1 MNIKQKLALG
11 TSVITLF
18 SLGVILT
25 LISYVI
31 YKNAKENALENISV
45 LADKISLDVEDYLS
59 APLNE
64 AFLLKQI
71 LQEPNLLD
79 RDRIF
84 RILNVMTA
92 SNESILGT
100 YVVFEPNAFDG
111 KDSNYRNTNYHDN
124 SGRLIPYSV
133 KSNGKI
139 IIEPVVGFDLP
150 ESDFYQLP
158 KKNKKVELIPPFDY
172 KVDGKD
178 VTMISLVYPVIRNQN
193 FLGIAGADLS
203 LETIRAYLHN
213 LKILEGAVKITLV
226 ASNGYVLF
234 NGLHPDVKDVQ
245 WKDKEDIYVNL
256 AMSSKQRQSYSD
268 SEYFHVSLPIQLVEN
283 TAPWTLRI
291 SYPQEK
297 ITNEIQFIFWI
308 ALGLGVTGILF
319 STLANVIIFRKLV
332 DSRLQTL
339 IAFTKDAASGNL
351 SKEINDTQKD
361 EIGNLVEAV
370 VAMIESIRHILSV
383 AQTSGSDL
391 TETSKFMERTIIEL
405 SDLAQSQAASSE
417 EASAT
422 VEELNASSETI
433 NSNVVQAVDNS
444 KSIHVSLQAIQ
455 TLVQNITTEV
465 ESFGQIAVLA
475 NQKAEEGRNMAG
487 LTSKAIEEIQE
498 KSLAI
503 TEFSEVI
510 SNISEKTSLLALNA
524 AIEAARAGESGR
536 GFAVVAE
543 EISKLA
549 AQAAESVSQIN
560 TLSEEALHS
569 IQNGGTQVTKLIDLL
584 REIIKEVSVIFEKAR
599 EIVPLIQDQKT
610 KTDQIY
616 VEIEEITSLVESIQQ
631 STEEQK
637 RATFELSNM
646 TINISNGSQ
655 ILSEQSETMS
665 ANSLRMTGISSK
677 ISEVLLKFNL

>member
-11 TSVITLF
+11 SSVITLL

-31 YKNAKENALENISV
+31 YKNAKEDALEKISI
-45 LADKISLDVEDYLS
+45 LADKISLDVGTYLS

-79 RDRIF
+79 RERVFKTLTIMS
-84 RILNVMTA
+84 N

-111 KDSNYRNTNYHDN
+111 KDANFRNTKYHDQT
-124 SGRLIPYSV
+124 GRFIPYAV

-139 IIEPVVGFDLP
+139 IIEPVVGYELP

-172 KVDGKD
+172 KVDGTD
-178 VTMISLVYPVIRNQN
+178 VTMISLVYPVIQNQK
-193 FLGIAGADLS
+193 FIGIAGADLS
-203 LETIRAYLHN
+203 LSTIRAYLQN
-213 LKILEGAVKITLV
+213 LKILEGSVKITLV

-234 NGLHPDVKDVQ
+234 NGLNPESKNIQ
-245 WKDKEDIYVNL
+245 WDDKEDTYVNL
-256 AMSSKQRQSYSD
+256 AMSSKQKQNYVDSD
-268 SEYFHVSLPIQLVEN
+268 YFHVSLPISLVEN

-308 ALGLGVTGILF
+308 ALGLGFTGILF
-319 STLANVIIFRKLV
+319 STLANIIIFRKLV
-332 DSRLQTL
+332 DSRLQNL
-339 IAFTKDAASGNL
+339 ISYTKEAASGNL
-351 SKEINDTQKD
+351 LKEINDTKKD
-361 EIGNLVEAV
+361 EIGNLVEAII
-370 VAMIESIRHILSV
+370 AMVTNIRHILSV
-383 AQTSGSDL
+383 AQSSGNELKDSSL
-391 TETSKFMERTIIEL
+391 LMENTILEL

-433 NSNVVQAVDNS
+433 NANVEQAVSNS
-444 KSIHVSLQAIQ
+444 KSIHSSLLEIQ
-455 TLVQNITTEV
+455 KLVQNITSEV
-465 ESFGQIAVLA
+465 ENFGQIAKGA
-475 NQKAEEGRNMAG
+475 NLKAEEGRTMAS
-487 LTSKAIEEIQE
+487 LTSKAIEEIQD
-498 KSLAI
+498 KSVSI
-503 TEFSEVI
+503 TEFSDVI

-549 AQAAESVSQIN
+549 SQAASSVSQIN
-560 TLSEEALHS
+560 SLSEEALES
-569 IQNGGTQVTKLIDLL
+569 IQNGENQVSKLIALL
-584 REIIKEVSVIFEKAR
+584 QDIIKEVSVIFEKASD
-599 EIVPLIQDQKT
+599 IVPLIQDQKT
-610 KTDQIY
+610 RTDQIY

-637 RATFELSNM
+637 RATSELSNM

-655 ILSEQSETMS
+655 ILSDQSETMS
-665 ANSLRMTGISSK
+665 GNSLRMTGISAK
-677 ISEVLLKFNL
+677 ISEILQKFNL

>member
-1 MNIKQKLALG
+1 MNIKQKLALR
-11 TSVITLF
+11 SSLITLF

-31 YKNAKENALENISV
+31 YKNAKEDALEKISI
-45 LADKISLDVEDYLS
+45 LADKISLNVGTYLS

-64 AFLLKQI
+64 AYLLKQI

-79 RDRIF
+79 RERVFKTLVI
-84 RILNVMTA
+84 MSK

-100 YVVFEPNAFDG
+100 YVVFEPNSFDG
-111 KDSNYRNTNYHDN
+111 KDSNYRNARYHD
-124 SGRLIPYSV
+124 STGRLIPYAV

-139 IIEPVVGFDLP
+139 IIEPVIGYELP

-172 KVDGKD
+172 KVDGVD
-178 VTMISLVYPVIRNQN
+178 VTMISLVYPVIQNQN
-193 FLGIAGADLS
+193 FIGIAGADLS
-203 LETIRAYLHN
+203 LTTIRSYLQN
-213 LKILEGAVKITLV
+213 LKILDGSVKITLV

-234 NGLHPDVKDVQ
+234 NGLSPESKSIQ
-245 WKDKEDIYVNL
+245 WEDKEDPYVSL
-256 AMSSKQRQSYSD
+256 AMSSNEKQNYSD
-268 SEYFHVSLPIQLVEN
+268 SEYFHVSLPIRLVEN

-308 ALGLGVTGILF
+308 ALTLGVLGILF
-319 STLANVIIFRKLV
+319 SSLANIIIFRRLV
-332 DSRLQTL
+332 DRRLQNL
-339 IAFTKDAASGNL
+339 ISFTKDAANGNL
-351 SKEINDTQKD
+351 SKEFNDTQKD
-361 EIGNLVEAV
+361 EIGNLVEAII
-370 VAMIESIRHILSV
+370 AMITNIRHILGV
-383 AQTSGSDL
+383 AQSSGNELKES
-391 TETSKFMERTIIEL
+391 SRFMENTIIEL

-433 NSNVVQAVDNS
+433 NANVEQAVSNS
-444 KSIHVSLQAIQ
+444 KSIHSSLLAIQ
-455 TLVQNITTEV
+455 TLVQNITSEV
-465 ESFGQIAVLA
+465 ENFGQIAKGA
-475 NQKAEEGRNMAG
+475 NLKAEEGRTMAS

-498 KSLAI
+498 KSVSI
-503 TEFSEVI
+503 TEFSDVI

-549 AQAAESVSQIN
+549 AQAATSVSQIN
-560 TLSEEALHS
+560 SLSEEALES
-569 IQNGGTQVTKLIDLL
+569 IQNGGAQVSKLIALL
-584 REIIKEVSVIFEKAR
+584 QEIIKEVSVIFEKAND
-599 EIVPLIQDQKT
+599 IVPLIQDQKT
-610 KTDQIY
+610 RTDKIY

-637 RATFELSNM
+637 RATSELSNM

-665 ANSLRMTGISSK
+665 GNSLRMTGISSK
-677 ISEVLLKFNL
+677 ISEILQKFNL

>member
-1 MNIKQKLALG
+1 MNIKQKLALR
-11 TSVITLF
+11 SSLITLL

-31 YKNAKENALENISV
+31 YKNAKEDALEKISI
-45 LADKISLDVEDYLS
+45 LADKISLNVGTYLS

-64 AFLLKQI
+64 AYLLKQI

-79 RDRIF
+79 REKVFKTLTI
-84 RILNVMTA
+84 MSK
-92 SNESILGT
+92 SNDSILGT

-111 KDSNYRNTNYHDN
+111 RDGSFRNTKYHDGT
-124 SGRLIPYSV
+124 GRFIPYAV

-139 IIEPVVGFDLP
+139 IIEPVVGYDLP

-172 KVDGKD
+172 KVDGVD
-178 VTMISLVYPVIRNQN
+178 VTMISLVYPVIQNQK
-193 FLGIAGADLS
+193 FIGIAGADLS
-203 LETIRAYLHN
+203 LTTIRSYLQN
-213 LKILEGAVKITLV
+213 LKILDGSVKITLV

-234 NGLHPDVKDVQ
+234 NGLNPDSKQIQ
-245 WKDKEDIYVNL
+245 WDDNEDKFVNL
-256 AMSSKQRQSYSD
+256 AMSSNEKQSYTD
-268 SEYFHVSLPIQLVEN
+268 SQYFHVSLPIRLVEN

-297 ITNEIQFIFWI
+297 ITNEIQFIFWF
-308 ALGLGVTGILF
+308 ALGLGVMGILF
-319 STLANVIIFRKLV
+319 SSFANIIIFRRLV
-332 DSRLQTL
+332 DRRLQNL
-339 IAFTKDAASGNL
+339 ISFTKEAASGNL

-361 EIGNLVEAV
+361 EIGNLVEAII
-370 VAMIESIRHILSV
+370 AMITNIRHILAV
-383 AQTSGSDL
+383 AQSSGNELRES
-391 TETSKFMERTIIEL
+391 SQFMENTIIEL

-433 NSNVVQAVDNS
+433 NANVEQAVSNS
-444 KSIHVSLQAIQ
+444 KSIHSSLLEIQ
-455 TLVQNITTEV
+455 NLVQNITNEV
-465 ESFGQIAVLA
+465 ENFGQIAKGA
-475 NQKAEEGRNMAG
+475 NVKAEAGRTMAS

-498 KSLAI
+498 KSVSI
-503 TEFSEVI
+503 TEFSDVI

-549 AQAAESVSQIN
+549 AQAASSVSQIN
-560 TLSEEALHS
+560 TLSEEALES
-569 IQNGGTQVTKLIDLL
+569 IQNGGTQVAKLIALL
-584 REIIKEVSVIFEKAR
+584 QEIIQEVSVIFEKASD
-599 EIVPLIQDQKT
+599 IVPLIQDQKT
-610 KTDQIY
+610 RTDIIY

-637 RATFELSNM
+637 RATSELSNM

-655 ILSEQSETMS
+655 VLSEQSETMS
-665 ANSLRMTGISSK
+665 GNSLRMTGISAK
-677 ISEVLLKFNL
+677 ISEILQKFNL

>member
-1 MNIKQKLALG
+1 MNIKQKLAIG

-45 LADKISLDVEDYLS
+45 LADKISLDVADYLS
-59 APLNE
+59 GPLNE
-64 AFLLKQI
+64 AYLLKQI

-79 RDRIF
+79 RDRVF
-84 RILNVMTA
+84 KILNVMTA

-100 YVVFEPNAFDG
+100 YVVFEPNSFDG
-111 KDSNYRNTNYHDN
+111 KDSNYRNANFHDGT
-124 SGRLIPYSV
+124 GRFIPYSV

-172 KVDGKD
+172 KVDGKE
-178 VTMISLVYPVIRNQN
+178 VTMISLVYPIFRNQN
-193 FLGIAGADLS
+193 FVGIAGADLS
-203 LETIRAYLHN
+203 LETIRTYLQN
-213 LKILEGAVKITLV
+213 LKILEGTVKITLV

-234 NGLHPDVKDVQ
+234 NGLSPETKDVH
-245 WKDKEDIYVNL
+245 WVDKDDLYINL
-256 AMSSKQRQSYSD
+256 AMSSNQRQIYSD
-268 SEYFHVSLPIQLVEN
+268 SDYFHVSLPIQLVEN
-283 TAPWTLRI
+283 TAPWTLRV
-291 SYPQEK
+291 SYPQGK

-308 ALGLGVTGILF
+308 ALGLGITGILF

-332 DSRLQTL
+332 DSRLQRL

-351 SKEINDTQKD
+351 SKEISDNQKD

-383 AQTSGSDL
+383 AQTSGFEL
-391 TETSKFMERTIIEL
+391 TESSKFMENTIIEL

-433 NSNVVQAVDNS
+433 NANVVQAVDNS
-444 KSIHVSLQAIQ
+444 KSIHHSLQSIQ
-455 TLVQNITTEV
+455 SLVKNITTEV

-475 NQKAEEGRNMAG
+475 NQKAEEGRTMAG

-549 AQAAESVSQIN
+549 SQAAESVSQIN
-560 TLSEEALHS
+560 TLSEEALES
-569 IQNGGTQVTKLIDLL
+569 IQNGGSQVTKLIDLL
-584 REIIKEVSVIFEKAR
+584 REIIREVSVIFEKAR

-610 KTDQIY
+610 KTDKIY
-616 VEIEEITSLVESIQQ
+616 GEIEEITSLVESIQQ

>member
-1 MNIKQKLALG
+1 MNIKQKLALR
-11 TSVITLF
+11 SSLITLL

-31 YKNAKENALENISV
+31 YKNAKEDALEKISI
-45 LADKISLDVEDYLS
+45 LADKISLNVGTYLS

-64 AFLLKQI
+64 AYLLKQI

-79 RDRIF
+79 REKVFKTLTI
-84 RILNVMTA
+84 MSK
-92 SNESILGT
+92 SNDSILGT

-111 KDSNYRNTNYHDN
+111 RDGSFRNTKYHDAT
-124 SGRLIPYSV
+124 GRFIPYAV

-139 IIEPVVGFDLP
+139 IIEPVVGYDLP

-172 KVDGKD
+172 KVDGVD
-178 VTMISLVYPVIRNQN
+178 VTMISLVYPVIQNQK
-193 FLGIAGADLS
+193 FIGIAGADLS
-203 LETIRAYLHN
+203 LTTIRSYLQN
-213 LKILEGAVKITLV
+213 LKILDGSVKITLV

-234 NGLHPDVKDVQ
+234 NGLNPDSKQIQ
-245 WKDKEDIYVNL
+245 WDDNEDKFVNL
-256 AMSSKQRQSYSD
+256 AMSSNEKQSYTD
-268 SEYFHVSLPIQLVEN
+268 SQYFHVSLPIRLVEN

-297 ITNEIQFIFWI
+297 ITNEIQSIFWI
-308 ALGLGVTGILF
+308 ALVLGLTGILF
-319 STLANVIIFRKLV
+319 SSLANIIIFRRLV
-332 DSRLQTL
+332 DRRLQNL
-339 IAFTKDAASGNL
+339 ISFTKEAASGNL

-361 EIGNLVEAV
+361 EIGNLVEAII
-370 VAMIESIRHILSV
+370 AMITNIRHILAV
-383 AQTSGSDL
+383 AQSSGNELKES
-391 TETSKFMERTIIEL
+391 SQFMENTIIEL

-433 NSNVVQAVDNS
+433 NANVEQAVSNS
-444 KSIHVSLQAIQ
+444 KSIHSSLLAIQ
-455 TLVQNITTEV
+455 NLVQNITNEV
-465 ESFGQIAVLA
+465 ENFGQIAKGA
-475 NQKAEEGRNMAG
+475 NVKAEAGRTMAS

-498 KSLAI
+498 KSVSI
-503 TEFSEVI
+503 TEFSDVI

-549 AQAAESVSQIN
+549 AQAASSVSQIN
-560 TLSEEALHS
+560 TLSEEALES
-569 IQNGGTQVTKLIDLL
+569 IQNGGTQVAKLIALL
-584 REIIKEVSVIFEKAR
+584 QEIIQEVSVIFDKASD
-599 EIVPLIQDQKT
+599 IVPLIQDQKT
-610 KTDQIY
+610 RTDIIY

-637 RATFELSNM
+637 RATSELSNM

-655 ILSEQSETMS
+655 VLSEQSETMS
-665 ANSLRMTGISSK
+665 GNSLRMTGISAK
-677 ISEVLLKFNL
+677 ISEILQKFNL

>member
-100 YVVFEPNAFDG
+100 YVVFEPNAFDA
-111 KDSNYRNTNYHDN
+111 KDSNYRNANYHDN

-245 WKDKEDIYVNL
+245 WKDKEDVYVNL

-351 SKEINDTQKD
+351 SKEINDTHKD

-610 KTDQIY
+610 RTDQIY
-616 VEIEEITSLVESIQQ
+616 VEIEEITDLVESIQQ

>member
-11 TSVITLF
+11 TSIITLF

-64 AFLLKQI
+64 AFLLKQM

-111 KDSNYRNTNYHDN
+111 KDTNYRNTNYHDN

-172 KVDGKD
+172 KVDGKE

-203 LETIRAYLHN
+203 LETIRTYLHN
-213 LKILEGAVKITLV
+213 LKILDGAVKITLV

-234 NGLHPDVKDVQ
+234 NGLHPDKKDVQ
-245 WKDKEDIYVNL
+245 WEDKEDMYVNL

-268 SEYFHVSLPIQLVEN
+268 SDYFHVSLPIQLVEN
-283 TAPWTLRI
+283 TAPWALRV

-339 IAFTKDAASGNL
+339 IAFTKDAANGNL

-383 AQTSGSDL
+383 AQTSGSEL
-391 TETSKFMERTIIEL
+391 TETSKFMENTIIEL

-433 NSNVVQAVDNS
+433 NANVVQAVDNS
-444 KSIHVSLQAIQ
+444 KSIHNSLHAIQ

-465 ESFGQIAVLA
+465 ESFGKIAVLA

-487 LTSKAIEEIQE
+487 FTSKAIEEIQE

-549 AQAAESVSQIN
+549 SQAAESVSQIN

-610 KTDQIY
+610 RTDQIY

-665 ANSLRMTGISSK
+665 ANSIRMTGISSK

>member
-1 MNIKQKLALG
+1 MSIKQKLALG
-11 TSVITLF
+11 SSIITLF
-18 SLGVILT
+18 SFGVILT

-31 YKNAKENALENISV
+31 YKNAKEDALENISI
-45 LADKISLDVEDYLS
+45 LADKISLDVSDYLS
-59 APLNE
+59 APLGE
-64 AFLLKQI
+64 AYLLKQI
-71 LQEPNLLD
+71 LQESNILD
-79 RDRIF
+79 RERVF
-84 RILNVMTA
+84 KILNVMTA

-111 KDSNYRNTNYHDN
+111 KDANYRNLKNHDF
-124 SGRLIPYSV
+124 SGRMIPYSV

-158 KKNKKVELIPPFDY
+158 KKNRKVELIPPFDY

-178 VTMISLVYPVIRNQN
+178 VTMISLVYPVLRNQT

-203 LETIRAYLHN
+203 LETIRTYLQN
-213 LKILEGAVKITLV
+213 LKILEGTVKITLV

-234 NGLHPDVKDVQ
+234 NGLHPEKKETEWIDSEDV
-245 WKDKEDIYVNL
+245 YVNL
-256 AMSSKQRQSYSD
+256 AMSSKQKQSYSD

-283 TAPWTLRI
+283 AAPWALRV
-291 SYPQEK
+291 SYPQGK

-308 ALGLGVTGILF
+308 ALVLGITGILF
-319 STLANVIIFRKLV
+319 STLANIIIFRKLV

-339 IAFTKDAASGNL
+339 IAYTKEAASGNL
-351 SKEINDTQKD
+351 TKEIKDNHKD
-361 EIGNLVEAV
+361 EISHLVEAV
-370 VAMIESIRHILSV
+370 GSMIENIRHILSV

-391 TETSKFMERTIIEL
+391 TETSRFMENTIIEL

-433 NSNVVQAVDNS
+433 NTNVEQAVNNS
-444 KSIHVSLQAIQ
+444 KSIHNSLQAIQ
-455 TLVQNITTEV
+455 TLVQNITIEV
-465 ESFGQIAVLA
+465 ESFGEIAVAA

-503 TEFSEVI
+503 TEFSDVI

-549 AQAAESVSQIN
+549 SQAAESVSQIN
-560 TLSEEALHS
+560 TLSGEALDS
-569 IQNGGTQVTKLIDLL
+569 IQNGGTQVTNLIDLL
-584 REIIKEVSVIFEKAR
+584 REIIKEVSVIFEKAKD
-599 EIVPLIQDQKT
+599 IVPLIQDQKSR
-610 KTDQIY
+610 TDQIY
-616 VEIEEITSLVESIQQ
+616 AEIEEITSLVESIQQ

-665 ANSLRMTGISSK
+665 NNSIRMTGISSK
-677 ISEVLLKFNL
+677 LSEILLKFNL

>member
-18 SLGVILT
+18 SLGIILT

-31 YKNAKENALENISV
+31 YHNAKENALENISV
-45 LADKISLDVEDYLS
+45 LADKISLDVGDYLS

-64 AFLLKQI
+64 AYLLKQI

-84 RILNVMTA
+84 KILNVMTA

-111 KDSNYRNTNYHDN
+111 KDSNYRNANFHDN
-124 SGRLIPYSV
+124 TGRLIPYSV

-139 IIEPVVGFDLP
+139 IIEPVVGSDLP

-172 KVDGKD
+172 KVDGKE
-178 VTMISLVYPVIRNQN
+178 VTMISLVYPVLRNQS
-193 FLGIAGADLS
+193 FVGIAGADLS
-203 LETIRAYLHN
+203 LETIRTYLQN

-234 NGLHPDVKDVQ
+234 NGLTPETKDVHWQ
-245 WKDKEDIYVNL
+245 DKDDPYVNL
-256 AMSSKQRQSYSD
+256 AMTSRQRQNYSD
-268 SEYFHVSLPIQLVEN
+268 SDYFHVSLPIHLVEN
-283 TAPWTLRI
+283 TAPWTLRV

-319 STLANVIIFRKLV
+319 STLANIIIFRKLV

-351 SKEINDTQKD
+351 SKEINDNQKD

-370 VAMIESIRHILSV
+370 IAMIANIRHILSV
-383 AQTSGSDL
+383 AQTSGTEL
-391 TETSKFMERTIIEL
+391 TETSKFMENTIIEL

-444 KSIHVSLQAIQ
+444 KSIHNSLLSIQ
-455 TLVQNITTEV
+455 SLVQNITTEV

-475 NQKAEEGRNMAG
+475 NKKAEEGRNMAG

-560 TLSEEALHS
+560 TLSEEALDS
-569 IQNGGTQVTKLIDLL
+569 IQNGGTQVTNLIDLL
-584 REIIKEVSVIFEKAR
+584 REIIKEVSVIFEKAK

-616 VEIEEITSLVESIQQ
+616 EEIEEITSLVESIQQ

-677 ISEVLLKFNL
+677 ISDVLLKFNL

>member
-1 MNIKQKLALG
+1 MNIKQKLALR
-11 TSVITLF
+11 SSLITLL

-31 YKNAKENALENISV
+31 YKNAKEDALEKISI
-45 LADKISLDVEDYLS
+45 LADKISLNVGTYLS

-64 AFLLKQI
+64 AYLLKQI

-79 RDRIF
+79 RERVFKTLI
-84 RILNVMTA
+84 IMSK

-111 KDSNYRNTNYHDN
+111 KDASFRNTRYHD
-124 SGRLIPYSV
+124 STGRLIPYAV

-139 IIEPVVGFDLP
+139 IVEPVVGYELP

-172 KVDGKD
+172 KVDGVD
-178 VTMISLVYPVIRNQN
+178 VTMISLVYPVIQNQT
-193 FLGIAGADLS
+193 FIGIAGADLS
-203 LETIRAYLHN
+203 LTTIRSYLQN
-213 LKILEGAVKITLV
+213 LKVLDGSVKITLV

-234 NGLHPDVKDVQ
+234 NGLSPDSKSIQWEDKD
-245 WKDKEDIYVNL
+245 DPYVAL
-256 AMSSKQRQSYSD
+256 AMSSNEKQNYSD
-268 SEYFHVSLPIQLVEN
+268 SEYFHVSLPIRLVEN

-308 ALGLGVTGILF
+308 ALGLGILGILF
-319 STLANVIIFRKLV
+319 SSLANIIIFRRLV
-332 DSRLQTL
+332 DRRLQKL
-339 IAFTKDAASGNL
+339 ISFTKDAANGNL
-351 SKEINDTQKD
+351 SKEFDDTQKD
-361 EIGNLVEAV
+361 EIGNLVEAII
-370 VAMIESIRHILSV
+370 AMITNIRQILGV
-383 AQTSGSDL
+383 AQSSGNELRES
-391 TETSKFMERTIIEL
+391 SQFMENTIIEL

-433 NSNVVQAVDNS
+433 NANVEQAVSNS
-444 KSIHVSLQAIQ
+444 KSIHSSLLAIQ
-455 TLVQNITTEV
+455 TLVQNITSEV
-465 ESFGQIAVLA
+465 ENFGQIAKGA
-475 NQKAEEGRNMAG
+475 NQKAEEGRTMAS

-498 KSLAI
+498 KSVSI
-503 TEFSEVI
+503 TEFSDVI

-549 AQAAESVSQIN
+549 AQAATSVSQIN
-560 TLSEEALHS
+560 SLSEEALES
-569 IQNGGTQVTKLIDLL
+569 IQNGGTQVAKLIALL
-584 REIIKEVSVIFEKAR
+584 QEIISEVSVIFEKASD
-599 EIVPLIQDQKT
+599 IVPLIQDQKT
-610 KTDQIY
+610 RTDKIY

-637 RATFELSNM
+637 RATSELSNM

-665 ANSLRMTGISSK
+665 GNSLRMTGISAK
-677 ISEVLLKFNL
+677 ISEILQKFNL

>member
-1 MNIKQKLALG
+1 MSIKQKLAFG
-11 TSVITLF
+11 SAVITLF

-31 YKNAKENALENISV
+31 YKNAKEDALENISV
-45 LADKISLDVEDYLS
+45 LADKISLDVGDYLS
-59 APLNE
+59 APLGE
-64 AFLLKQI
+64 AYLLKQI

-79 RDRIF
+79 RERVF
-84 RILNVMTA
+84 QILNVMTA

-100 YVVFEPNAFDG
+100 YVVFESNAFDG
-111 KDSNYRNTNYHDN
+111 KDSNYRNTKYHDN
-124 SGRLIPYSV
+124 SGRFIPYSV

-193 FLGIAGADLS
+193 FIGIAGADLS
-203 LETIRAYLHN
+203 LETIRTYLHN
-213 LKILEGAVKITLV
+213 LKILEGTVKITLV

-234 NGLHPDVKDVQ
+234 NGLHPDKKDVI
-245 WKDKEDIYVNL
+245 WKDEEDKYINL
-256 AMSSKQRQSYSD
+256 AMSTKQRQTYSD

-283 TAPWTLRI
+283 TAPWTLRV
-291 SYPQEK
+291 SYPQGK
-297 ITNEIQFIFWI
+297 ITSEIQFIFWI
-308 ALGLGVTGILF
+308 ALGLGITGILF
-319 STLANVIIFRKLV
+319 STLANMMIFRNLV
-332 DSRLQTL
+332 DRRLQSL
-339 IAFTKDAASGNL
+339 IGFTKDAANGNL
-351 SKEINDTQKD
+351 SKEIVDENKD
-361 EIGNLVEAV
+361 EIGHLVEAV
-370 VAMIESIRHILSV
+370 VAMVTNIRHILSV

-391 TETSKFMERTIIEL
+391 TDTSRFMENTIIEL

-433 NSNVVQAVDNS
+433 NANVEQAVNNS
-444 KSIHVSLQAIQ
+444 KSIHTSLHAIQ
-455 TLVQNITTEV
+455 NLVQKITTEV
-465 ESFGQIAVLA
+465 ESFGEIAVGA

-503 TEFSEVI
+503 TEFSDVI

-549 AQAAESVSQIN
+549 SQAAESVSQIN
-560 TLSEEALHS
+560 TLSEEALDS

-584 REIIKEVSVIFEKAR
+584 REIIKEVSVIFEKAKD
-599 EIVPLIQDQKT
+599 IVPLIQDQKT
-610 KTDQIY
+610 RTDQIY

-677 ISEVLLKFNL
+677 LSEILLKFHL

>member
-11 TSVITLF
+11 SSVITLL

-31 YKNAKENALENISV
+31 YKNAKEDALEKISI
-45 LADKISLDVEDYLS
+45 LADKISLDVGTYLS

-79 RDRIF
+79 RERVFKTLTIMS
-84 RILNVMTA
+84 N

-111 KDSNYRNTNYHDN
+111 KDANFRNTKYHDQT
-124 SGRLIPYSV
+124 GRFIPYAV

-139 IIEPVVGFDLP
+139 IIEPVVGYELP

-172 KVDGKD
+172 KVDGTD
-178 VTMISLVYPVIRNQN
+178 VTMISLVYPVIQNQK
-193 FLGIAGADLS
+193 FIGIAGADLS
-203 LETIRAYLHN
+203 LSTIRAYLQN
-213 LKILEGAVKITLV
+213 LKILEGSVKITLV

-234 NGLHPDVKDVQ
+234 NGLNPESKNIQ
-245 WKDKEDIYVNL
+245 WDDKEDTYVNL
-256 AMSSKQRQSYSD
+256 AMSSKQKQNYVDSD
-268 SEYFHVSLPIQLVEN
+268 YFHVSLPISLVEN

-308 ALGLGVTGILF
+308 ALGLGFTGILF
-319 STLANVIIFRKLV
+319 STLANIIIFRKLV
-332 DSRLQTL
+332 DSRLQNL
-339 IAFTKDAASGNL
+339 ISYTKEAASGNL
-351 SKEINDTQKD
+351 LKEINDTKKD
-361 EIGNLVEAV
+361 EIGNLVEAII
-370 VAMIESIRHILSV
+370 AMVTNIRHILSV
-383 AQTSGSDL
+383 AQSSGNELKDSSL
-391 TETSKFMERTIIEL
+391 LMENTILEL

-433 NSNVVQAVDNS
+433 NANVEQAVSNS
-444 KSIHVSLQAIQ
+444 KSIHSSLLEIQ
-455 TLVQNITTEV
+455 KLVQNITSEV
-465 ESFGQIAVLA
+465 ENFGQIAKGA
-475 NQKAEEGRNMAG
+475 NLKAEEGRTMAS
-487 LTSKAIEEIQE
+487 LTSKAIEEIQD
-498 KSLAI
+498 KSVSI
-503 TEFSEVI
+503 TEFSDVI

-549 AQAAESVSQIN
+549 SQAASSVSQIN
-560 TLSEEALHS
+560 SLSEEALES
-569 IQNGGTQVTKLIDLL
+569 IQNGGNQVSKLIALL
-584 REIIKEVSVIFEKAR
+584 QDIIKEVSVIFEKASD
-599 EIVPLIQDQKT
+599 IVPLIQDQKT
-610 KTDQIY
+610 RTDQIY

-637 RATFELSNM
+637 RATSELSNM

-655 ILSEQSETMS
+655 ILSDQSETMS
-665 ANSLRMTGISSK
+665 GNSLRMTGISAK
-677 ISEVLLKFNL
+677 ISEILQKFNL

>member
-1 MNIKQKLALG
+1 MNIKQKLALR
-11 TSVITLF
+11 SSLITLL

-31 YKNAKENALENISV
+31 YKNAKEDALEKISI
-45 LADKISLDVEDYLS
+45 LADKISLNVGTYLS

-64 AFLLKQI
+64 AYLLKQI

-79 RDRIF
+79 RERVFKTLI
-84 RILNVMTA
+84 IMSK

-100 YVVFEPNAFDG
+100 YVVFEPNSFDG
-111 KDSNYRNTNYHDN
+111 KDSNYRNARYHD
-124 SGRLIPYSV
+124 STGRLIPYAV

-139 IIEPVVGFDLP
+139 IIEPVIGYELP

-172 KVDGKD
+172 KVDGVD
-178 VTMISLVYPVIRNQN
+178 VTMISLVYPVIQNQN
-193 FLGIAGADLS
+193 FIGIAGADLS
-203 LETIRAYLHN
+203 LTTIRSYLQN
-213 LKILEGAVKITLV
+213 LKILDGSVKITLV

-234 NGLHPDVKDVQ
+234 NGLSPESKSIQ
-245 WKDKEDIYVNL
+245 WEDKEDPYVSL
-256 AMSSKQRQSYSD
+256 AMSSNEKQNYSD
-268 SEYFHVSLPIQLVEN
+268 SEYFHVSLPIRLVEN

-308 ALGLGVTGILF
+308 ALGLGILGILF
-319 STLANVIIFRKLV
+319 SSLANIIIFRRLV
-332 DSRLQTL
+332 DRRLQKL
-339 IAFTKDAASGNL
+339 ISFTKDAANGNL
-351 SKEINDTQKD
+351 SKEFDDTQKD
-361 EIGNLVEAV
+361 EIGNLVEAII
-370 VAMIESIRHILSV
+370 AMITNIRQILGV
-383 AQTSGSDL
+383 AQSSGNELRES
-391 TETSKFMERTIIEL
+391 SQFMENTIIEL

-433 NSNVVQAVDNS
+433 NANVEQAVSNS
-444 KSIHVSLQAIQ
+444 KSIHSSLLAIQ
-455 TLVQNITTEV
+455 TLVQNITSEV
-465 ESFGQIAVLA
+465 ENFGQIAKGA
-475 NQKAEEGRNMAG
+475 NQKAEESRTMAS

-498 KSLAI
+498 KSVSI
-503 TEFSEVI
+503 TEFSDVI

-549 AQAAESVSQIN
+549 AQAATSVSQIN
-560 TLSEEALHS
+560 SLSEEALES
-569 IQNGGTQVTKLIDLL
+569 IQNGGTQVAKLIALL
-584 REIIKEVSVIFEKAR
+584 QEIISEVSVIFEKASD
-599 EIVPLIQDQKT
+599 IVPLIQDQKT
-610 KTDQIY
+610 RTDKIY

-637 RATFELSNM
+637 RATSELSNM

-665 ANSLRMTGISSK
+665 GNSLRMTGISAK
-677 ISEVLLKFNL
+677 ISEILQKFNL

>member
-11 TSVITLF
+11 SSVITLL

-31 YKNAKENALENISV
+31 YKNAKEDALEKISI
-45 LADKISLDVEDYLS
+45 LADKISLDVGTYLS

-79 RDRIF
+79 RERVFKTLTIMS
-84 RILNVMTA
+84 N

-111 KDSNYRNTNYHDN
+111 KDANFRNTKYHDQT
-124 SGRLIPYSV
+124 GRFIPYAV

-139 IIEPVVGFDLP
+139 IIEPVVGYELP

-172 KVDGKD
+172 KVDGTD
-178 VTMISLVYPVIRNQN
+178 VTMISLVYPVIQNQK
-193 FLGIAGADLS
+193 FIGIAGADLS
-203 LETIRAYLHN
+203 LSTIRAYLQN
-213 LKILEGAVKITLV
+213 LKILEGSVKITLV

-234 NGLHPDVKDVQ
+234 NGLNPESKNIQ
-245 WKDKEDIYVNL
+245 WVDKEDTYVNL
-256 AMSSKQRQSYSD
+256 AMSSKQKQNYVDSD
-268 SEYFHVSLPIQLVEN
+268 YFHVSLPISLVEN

-308 ALGLGVTGILF
+308 ALGLGFTGILF
-319 STLANVIIFRKLV
+319 STLANIIIFRKLV
-332 DSRLQTL
+332 DSRLQNL
-339 IAFTKDAASGNL
+339 ISYAKEAASGNL
-351 SKEINDTQKD
+351 LKEINDTKKD
-361 EIGNLVEAV
+361 EIGNLVEAII
-370 VAMIESIRHILSV
+370 AMVTNIRHILSV
-383 AQTSGSDL
+383 AQSSGNELKDSSL
-391 TETSKFMERTIIEL
+391 LMENTILEL

-433 NSNVVQAVDNS
+433 NANVEQAVSNS
-444 KSIHVSLQAIQ
+444 KSIHSSLLEIQ
-455 TLVQNITTEV
+455 KLVQNITSEV
-465 ESFGQIAVLA
+465 ENFGQIAKGA
-475 NQKAEEGRNMAG
+475 NLKAEEGRTMAS
-487 LTSKAIEEIQE
+487 LTSKAIEEIQD
-498 KSLAI
+498 KSVSI
-503 TEFSEVI
+503 TEFSDVI

-549 AQAAESVSQIN
+549 SQAASSVSQIN
-560 TLSEEALHS
+560 SLSEEALES
-569 IQNGGTQVTKLIDLL
+569 IQNGGNQVSKLIALL
-584 REIIKEVSVIFEKAR
+584 QDIIKEVSVIFEKASD
-599 EIVPLIQDQKT
+599 IVPLIQDQKT
-610 KTDQIY
+610 RTDQIY

-637 RATFELSNM
+637 RATSELSNM

-655 ILSEQSETMS
+655 ILSDQSETMS
-665 ANSLRMTGISSK
+665 GNSLRMTGISAK
-677 ISEVLLKFNL
+677 ISEILQKFNL